1 MINKGEKH
9 AVVIGAGLAGS
20 EAAWQ
25 LAKRGI
31 KVTLYEMRPTKSTP
45 AHTTGLFAELVCSNS
60 LKAMDVCNAHGLLK
74 EELRTLGSLIIEA
87 ADATS
92 VPAGGALAVDREKF
106 ASYVTKKISEHENI
120 TVVCEEYVN
129 DDFPQNTIIAAGPL
143 ASDGLMNGLKG
154 ICPQD
159 SLFYFDAEAPIID
172 GESINMDIAF
182 AASRYGKGD
191 GEYINCP
198 MDRDEY
204 EAFYNALITAQTANV
219 HGFEKNLVFE
229 GCMPVEIMA
238 ARGIDT
244 LRFGPLK
251 PVGLWDPRSD
261 KRPYAVVQL
270 RPEDKEGRMYNIV
283 GFQTHLTFSEQKRV
297 FSMIPGLENAQFLRY
312 GVMHRNTYV
321 NSPALLNS
329 DYSVRARNDLYI
341 AGQMSGVE
349 GYIESVSSGMIA
361 SLSLCNRILGVD
373 SEFEIPRY
381 TMMRALADY
390 ISNPATS
397 SFQPMNSNFGLMPS
411 LDEEGKMNKKQ
422 RAEKYS
428 IRSLSAL
435 RSAVEKYKG
444 MFE

>member
-1 MINKGEKH
+1 MLDKCEKK

-25 LAKRGI
+25 LARRGI
-31 KVTLYEMRPTKSTP
+31 KVTLYEMRPNKSTP
-45 AHTTGLFAELVCSNS
+45 AHTTGLFGELVCSNS

-92 VPAGGALAVDREKF
+92 VPAGGALAVDRDKF
-106 ASYVTKKISEHENI
+106 ASYITNKILENENI
-120 TVVCEEYVN
+120 TVVYDEYTAE
-129 DDFPQNTIIAAGPL
+129 DFPENTIIAAGPL
-143 ASDGLMNGLKG
+143 ASEGLMNGLKK
-154 ICPQD
+154 ICSQE

-182 AASRYGKGD
+182 SASRYGKGD

-198 MDRDEY
+198 MDKDEY
-204 EAFYNALITAQTANV
+204 EAFYTALVTAETAHV

-270 RPEDKEGRMYNIV
+270 RPEDKDGRMYNIV

-321 NSPALLNS
+321 NSPTLLNS
-329 DYSVRARNDLYI
+329 DYSVRERRDLYI

-349 GYIESVSSGMIA
+349 GYVESVSSGMVA
-361 SLSLCNRILGVD
+361 ALSLSSRMLGY
-373 SEFEIPRY
+373 EGGFEVPKY

-397 SFQPMNSNFGLMPS
+397 SFQPMNSNFGLMPA

-428 IRSLSAL
+428 VRSLSAL
-435 RSAVEKYKG
+435 KEAVESNKD
-444 MFE
+444 MFL